1 MSEATRF
8 EISLSERSGPSRMR
22 CRQGRAALMLR
33 SAAMI
38 ALRSETRVV
47 LSMRSVHCALRSS
60 KSTPPFAPDWPASP
74 GRPLPTT
81 PLFVRVW
88 PAHAP
93 GPASPDRSP
102 NPRLHRRTLNLAAFS
117 GFRRGLRG
125 SVPRRQH
132 FGDPRTASRENK
144 TESSAGGL
152 PSARVSGTAPPRLVL
167 PAPGGC
173 DAAGSAVTASAP
185 PQPVAARA
193 PRARRDPGAD
203 GPRTATAGPGAR

>member
-1 MSEATRF
+1 MTFPE
-8 EISLSERSGPSRMR
+8 SLSPGLFPRLLPRLTPR
-22 CRQGRAALMLR
+22 LALP
-33 SAAMI
+33 
-38 ALRSETRVV
+38 RVKSSS
-47 LSMRSVHCALRSS
+47 LSS
-60 KSTPPFAPDWPASP
+60 KSKISPPCLRTP
-74 GRPLPTT
+74 
-81 PLFVRVW
+81 
-88 PAHAP
+88 
-93 GPASPDRSP
+93 SPDRSP

-132 FGDPRTASRENK
+132 FGDPRTASQENK

-185 PQPVAARA
+185 PRPVAARA

-203 GPRTATAGPGAR
+203 GPKTGTAGPGAR

>member
-1 MSEATRF
+1 MTLTALRHRTRLARFRSPSINF
-8 EISLSERSGPSRMR
+8 ERFGSSFDSARQIPEFTADLGTDSGQSHEPAPILRHVAHFLGASASPRMR
-22 CRQGRAALMLR
+22 G
-33 SAAMI
+33 SAAV
-38 ALRSETRVV
+38 ALR
-47 LSMRSVHCALRSS
+47 LR
-60 KSTPPFAPDWPASP
+60 PFEP
-74 GRPLPTT
+74 
-81 PLFVRVW
+81 
-88 PAHAP
+88 
-93 GPASPDRSP
+93 SPDRSP
-102 NPRLHRRTLNLAAFS
+102 IPRLHCRALNLAAFS

-144 TESSAGGL
+144 TESSAVGL

-203 GPRTATAGPGAR
+203 GPKTGTAGPGAR